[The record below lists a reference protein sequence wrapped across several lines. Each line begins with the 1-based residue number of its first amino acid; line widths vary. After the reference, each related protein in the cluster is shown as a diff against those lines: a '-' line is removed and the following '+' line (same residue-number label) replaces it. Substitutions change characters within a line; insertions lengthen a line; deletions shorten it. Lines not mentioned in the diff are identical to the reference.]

1 MTHVPPFD
9 ITPAILRLVQ
19 EIYLELGKISGSKS
33 DSAPIL
39 LRRKNRIRTI
49 QASLAI
55 EGNTISEDQISAL
68 LEGKRVIA
76 PKQEILEVKN
86 AIALYEKIS
95 KWDPLSIDHF
105 LKAHQMLMK
114 GLISTSG
121 KFRLKGVGIC
131 KGEQIMHMAPPA
143 KNIPGLVKSL
153 FSFLSSDQSFSWLI
167 KAAVFHYEIEFIHPF
182 ADGNGRMGRL
192 WQQLLLM
199 KENAIFQYLP
209 VETMIRDHQEDYY
222 SVLGICDKEGKSTKF
237 IEFCLNQILLALKEF
252 AGQSSAVRK
261 DALSRLAYARE
272 KLTKEFSRKEYLSI
286 QGDIS
291 TATASRDLKLGVDKG
306 ILSVTGTINQA
317 RYTWLKA
324 T

>member
-9 ITPAILRLVQ
+9 ITPAILKLVQ

-39 LRRKNRIRTI
+39 LRRKNTIRTI

-55 EGNTISEDQISAL
+55 EGNTINEEQISAIL
-68 LEGKRVIA
+68 DGKRVIA

-86 AIALYEKIS
+86 AITLYEKLS
-95 KWDPLSIDHF
+95 EWDPLSIDHF
-105 LKAHQMLMK
+105 LKAHHILMRD
-114 GLISTSG
+114 LISDNG

-199 KENAIFQYLP
+199 KENVIFQYLP
-209 VETMIRDHQEDYY
+209 VETIIRDHQDEYY
-222 SVLGICDKEGKSTKF
+222 RVLGICDKEGKSTKF
-237 IEFCLNQILLALKEF
+237 IEFCLGQILLTLKEF
-252 AGQSSAVRK
+252 AGQSVTARK
-261 DALSRLAYARE
+261 DSLSRLIYAKE
-272 KLTKEFSRKEYLSI
+272 KLPKEFCRKEYLDV

-291 TATASRDLKLGVDKG
+291 TATASRDLKLGVVKG
-306 ILSVTGTINQA
+306 LLSVKGAINQA
-317 RYTWLKA
+317 RYSWLN
-324 T
+324 